1 MITYSEPKKET
12 FKTIIEKYED
22 GKLPTVLEFD
32 NTAKAWSFL
41 NIINVYVDG
50 KLMNTTTYPKDLRK
64 IKKHGKSN

>member
-41 NIINVYVDG
+41 NTVTVHIDG
-50 KLMNTTTYPKDLRK
+50 KLINSTTHPKK
-64 IKKHGKSN
+64 IVRNGKRN